1 MTTSVLSNLL
11 TTALAA
17 VSVFAIPISACG
29 QDYPA
34 KVVREQ
40 NIKPE

>member
-1 MTTSVLSNLL
+1 MIACARRNLPAAVLAALSVLL
-11 TTALAA
+11 
-17 VSVFAIPISACG
+17 IPSGARS

>member
-1 MTTSVLSNLL
+1 MTAGVQRTMP

-17 VSVFAIPISACG
+17 VSVFLIPISACG

-40 NIKPE
+40 NIKPG